1 MDKGSPPRVKE
12 PFPSKLKRFQVRTLR
27 VWHMEGVSLISKR
40 DLNKDNGANQLHTQ
54 EAEHLLPLVVPPLL
68 PWSSWVAFTPGTLQ
82 TLGERGG
89 KRMLIRLTC
98 STSLSPSMSPLRK
111 LRPSPLQ
118 YLGTWSEA
126 DAGGIL

>member
-1 MDKGSPPRVKE
+1 MKRLIVTSRV
-12 PFPSKLKRFQVRTLR
+12 SINHHGNRGG
-27 VWHMEGVSLISKR
+27 H
-40 DLNKDNGANQLHTQ
+40 A
-54 EAEHLLPLVVPPLL
+54 
-68 PWSSWVAFTPGTLQ
+68 GTLQ

-89 KRMLIRLTC
+89 KRMLIRHTC

-111 LRPSPLQ
+111 LRPSLLQ